1 MSFFNKIKEGFKKTK
16 EAFDEKLTNVFK
28 GNKEVDE
35 MIEELEEAL
44 VLSDIGMET
53 SLKVCDNL
61 KTRIKKEKITEPEE
75 IKEALRKE
83 LLEILNKVD
92 EENDSDEKKVI
103 LVTGVNGVG
112 KTTSIGKLS
121 NILKKQGKKV
131 LVAAADTFRA
141 GAVEQ
146 VKIWAD
152 RAGVDLVCGKENEDP
167 ASVVYKATEKYL
179 EGNYDILICDT
190 AGRLHNKKNLMD
202 ELEKMKRIID
212 KNITNIKKDTYI
224 VLDGTTGQNAL
235 VQAKN
240 FYDRTNVN
248 GIIVTKL
255 DGTAK
260 GGTIFSIVDELNI
273 PVKYIGLGEGIDDLQ
288 EFNSEE
294 FVRSI
299 I

>member
-1 MSFFNKIKEGFKKTK
+1 MAFFNKLKESFKKTK
-16 EAFDEKLTNVFK
+16 ETLNTKLTEVFK
-28 GNKEVDE
+28 GNNNIDDILDG
-35 MIEELEEAL
+35 IEEVLI
-44 VLSDIGMET
+44 LSDVGMNT
-53 SLKVCDNL
+53 SMKISDNL
-61 KTRIKKEKITEPEE
+61 RAIVKKQKLHEEEE

-83 LLEILNKVD
+83 LLAIL
-92 EENDSDEKKVI
+92 EEVENEEVNEKRVI

-121 NILKKQGKKV
+121 NKLKKEGKKV

-146 VKIWAD
+146 VEIWAK
-152 RAGVDLVCGKENEDP
+152 RANVDLVCGNENEDP
-167 ASVVYKATEKYL
+167 ASVVYKATEKFI
-179 EGNYDILICDT
+179 EGDYDVLICDT

-212 KNITNIKKDTYI
+212 KNLPDIHKDTYI
-224 VLDGTTGQNAL
+224 VLDGTTGQNAAI
-235 VQAKN
+235 QAKN

-248 GIIVTKL
+248 GIIITKL

-260 GGTIFSIVDELNI
+260 GGTVFSVVDELKI
-273 PVKYIGLGEGIDDLQ
+273 PVKYIGIGEQIDDLEVFDSK
-288 EFNSEE
+288 EFIK
-294 FVRSI
+294 SI